1 MNERETP
8 RAAAVP
14 SAVACAIDAP
24 GLSRAMAGKT
34 RTSGLFGV
42 GTKRTCGVHRRACAV
57 GKAKPG
63 GVTPTISWSQSS
75 RRMCVPMTSARPPNR
90 SIQKPWLRMTT
101 PSWPASSSD

>member
-14 SAVACAIDAP
+14 SAVACSIDAP
-24 GLSRAMAGKT
+24 GRSRAMAGKT

-42 GTKRTCGVHRRACAV
+42 GTNRTCGVHRRASAV

-63 GVTPTISWSQSS
+63 GVTPTIS
-75 RRMCVPMTSARPPNR
+75 
-90 SIQKPWLRMTT
+90 
-101 PSWPASSSD
+101 